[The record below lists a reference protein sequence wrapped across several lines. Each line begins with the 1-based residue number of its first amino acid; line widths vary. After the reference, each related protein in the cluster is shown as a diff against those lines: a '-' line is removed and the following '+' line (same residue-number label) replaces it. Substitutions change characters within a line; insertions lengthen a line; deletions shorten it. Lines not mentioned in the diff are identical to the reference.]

1 MNETVTSTYREE
13 APPLGWRRAV
23 RCIWEQRISAGAVGY
38 QQRVLPDGHA
48 DLLVTDGGNAL
59 VVGPAT
65 GVTLPVLAP
74 GATVRGVRLASD
86 RVRAVLGVPASE
98 LTDRIVPLAGL
109 APGRLVR
116 AVEDAVGAGDA
127 RARAVLDRWL
137 AAAEPDARAAA
148 ATRALWHHPGLE
160 VSSVAAWVGLSSR
173 QLRRALLAE
182 VGLGP
187 KTLQRIG
194 RLQRFLAL
202 ARSGPGRGLA
212 ELAAD
217 AGFAD
222 QPHLSREVRV
232 LAGLTPAALLAEQ
245 LS

>member
-1 MNETVTSTYREE
+1 MNETVISTYRERT
-13 APPLGWRRAV
+13 PPLAWRRAV
-23 RCIWEQRISAGAVGY
+23 RCIWEQRISAGAFGY

-48 DLLVTDGGNAL
+48 DLLVTDGGEAL

-65 GVTLPVLAP
+65 GVALPVLPA
-74 GATVRGVRLASD
+74 GATLRGVRLASD
-86 RVRAVLGVPASE
+86 RVRAVLGVPAAE
-98 LTDRIVPLAGL
+98 LTDRVVPLVDL

-116 AVEDAVGAGDA
+116 AVEGAVGADDR
-127 RARAVLDRWL
+127 RARAAVAAWL
-137 AAAEPDARAAA
+137 AAGEPDPRATAA
-148 ATRALWHHPGLE
+148 SRALWHHPELE
-160 VSSVAAWVGLSSR
+160 VAAVAAWVGLSSR

-222 QPHLSREVRV
+222 QPHLSREVRA

-245 LS
+245 LG